1 MNETTVILPELAAW
15 LLLVVLA
22 VVLLLG
28 FLFLALVLHMSRRRL
43 LDGSALNAK
52 QSQVSSSQSLV
63 IRRSQFE
70 LPPRWLAVRS
80 TKLDAVQAALG
91 LTNPTPCPISDGLTG
106 AEELNLFISPPIAG
120 WILVTG
126 SDLPDPAH
134 DVDECFIWLQKLSSK
149 LGEVQFFSANR
160 ALNHH
165 AWARLLTGEVFRAY
179 AWTGET
185 LWNQGALTRAEIEL
199 GFDCRAYGER
209 EDGLPPLHDTF
220 VGNTEKVP
228 LLAARWSLD
237 PATIDTALD
246 WPQSGIA
253 GELNQF

>member
-1 MNETTVILPELAAW
+1 VQHL
-15 LLLVVLA
+15 
-22 VVLLLG
+22 
-28 FLFLALVLHMSRRRL
+28 SRRRRL
-43 LDGSALNAK
+43 EDSSLIIKKPVTSA
-52 QSQVSSSQSLV
+52 SQSLGAHH
-63 IRRSQFE
+63 SHFE

-80 TKLDAVQAALG
+80 TKLDVVQAALG
-91 LTNPTPCPISDGLTG
+91 MTNPTPCPVSDGLTG
-106 AEELNLFISPPIAG
+106 AEDLNLFISPPIRG

-134 DVDECFIWLQKLSSK
+134 DVDECFIWLQDLSAK

-199 GFDCRAYGER
+199 GFDCREYGDR
-209 EDGLPPLHDTF
+209 RDGHSPINDTCG
-220 VGNTEKVP
+220 GNTEKVP

-237 PATIDTALD
+237 PATIDTAFD

-253 GELNQF
+253 GELNQI